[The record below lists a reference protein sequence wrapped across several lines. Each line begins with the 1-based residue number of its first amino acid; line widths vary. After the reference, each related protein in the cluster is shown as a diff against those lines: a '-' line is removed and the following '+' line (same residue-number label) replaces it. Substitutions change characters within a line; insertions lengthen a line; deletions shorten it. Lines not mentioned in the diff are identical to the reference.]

1 MKRFS
6 NNGRLRQARKNL
18 RNNATMHESVLWREL
33 KSKKLGGFKF
43 RRQHSFGPYIL
54 DFYRAEAKL
63 GIELDGF
70 YHFTEDGL
78 ERDIKRDKFLHE
90 KGIEIIRFE
99 NKQVFVNMSGVLEA
113 IEEQC
118 KLRVKNS

>member
-1 MKRFS
+1 
-6 NNGRLRQARKNL
+6 
-18 RNNATMHESVLWREL
+18 MHESVLWCEL

-54 DFYRAEAKL
+54 DFYCAEAKL
-63 GIELDGF
+63 GVELDGF

-90 KGIEIIRFE
+90 KGIEVIRFE
-99 NKQVFVNMSGVLEA
+99 NKVVFENMSGLLEVVHLK
-113 IEEQC
+113 IS
-118 KLRVKNS
+118 RIHRS